1 MLRIHHH
8 HLARGEAE
16 EGGIK
21 LVDLVNKTAMP
32 DVGLTRRV
40 EIGIVIVSQRPTG
53 GGRFGD
59 RIDAGAQLLPK
70 FGRGIGSR
78 TSRARKAAGH
88 ANDGDWL
95 VILC

>member
-40 EIGIVIVSQRPTG
+40 KIGVVIVIQRPTRSR
-53 GGRFGD
+53 RFGD
-59 RIDAGAQLLPK
+59 RVDASAQLLPK
-70 FGRGIGSR
+70 FGWRIGSR
-78 TSRARKAAGH
+78 TCWARKAAGH